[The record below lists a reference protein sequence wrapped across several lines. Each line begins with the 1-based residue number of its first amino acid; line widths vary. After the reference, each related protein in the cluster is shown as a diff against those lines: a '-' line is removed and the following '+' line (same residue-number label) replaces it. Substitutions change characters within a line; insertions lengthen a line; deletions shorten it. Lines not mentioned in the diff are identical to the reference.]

1 MFVKN
6 LFKINGMKAV
16 AESRRKVR
24 DTLISRIQ
32 IDILDTDS
40 TISVSA
46 HTVTVLI
53 LPFSLS

>member
-46 HTVTVLI
+46 DTGTVLI